1 MWVPIR
7 ARTASNVV
15 VVGTTTRGTA
25 VRLIVTTPRLTT
37 ATTTWVS
44 ALLVL
49 CSSNSNKGLAQA
61 RPLLFVYKGVNY
73 INGVVVVGVFTVLV
87 FPLG

>member
-15 VVGTTTRGTA
+15 VTGTTTRGTA

-44 ALLVL
+44 AW
-49 CSSNSNKGLAQA
+49 LAPA
-61 RPLLFVYKGVNY
+61 LIKKSGRLNDRNPLKTF
-73 INGVVVVGVFTVLV
+73 
-87 FPLG
+87 